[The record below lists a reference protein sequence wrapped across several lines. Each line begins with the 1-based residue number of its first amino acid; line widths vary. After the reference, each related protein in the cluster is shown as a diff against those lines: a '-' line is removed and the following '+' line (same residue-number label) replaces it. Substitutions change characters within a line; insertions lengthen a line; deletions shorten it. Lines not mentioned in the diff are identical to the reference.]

1 MEITHLFYESLN
13 LVSVGDWTRFY
24 QGTHT
29 IVLFSIF
36 QKIAQNRIIQG
47 VKTKHSFNY
56 NENKA
61 NIYEW
66 SEKNSSFSWY

>member
-1 MEITHLFYESLN
+1 MESTHLFYESLN

-24 QGTHT
+24 QGTLT

-36 QKIAQNRIIQG
+36 KKMHKTAL
-47 VKTKHSFNY
+47 KTKHLFNY
-56 NENKA
+56 NGNKA
-61 NIYEW
+61 NISEW